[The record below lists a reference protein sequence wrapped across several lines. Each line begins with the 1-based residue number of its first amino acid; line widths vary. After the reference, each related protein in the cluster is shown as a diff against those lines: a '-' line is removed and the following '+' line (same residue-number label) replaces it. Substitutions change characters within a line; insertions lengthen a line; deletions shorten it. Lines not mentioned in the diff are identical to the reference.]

1 MRLSAHS
8 PVDAGKAMALARDA
22 GINVVERDGDPWDDV
37 HTLAEDGPDAFKEP
51 VREGPASGE
60 DLAAEDPGTFYL
72 REISRTP
79 LLNAEEEVE
88 LAKAIEAGKE
98 AQQRLESE
106 TLPNEER
113 QHLERVVQAGNAA
126 RRRMIEAN
134 LRLVVSV
141 ARKYLGRGVNFLDLV
156 QEGNLG

>member
-1 MRLSAHS
+1 MRSSAHS
-8 PVDAGKAMALARDA
+8 PIDAGKAMALARDA
-22 GINVVERDGDPWDDV
+22 GINVVEREGDPWDDV

-88 LAKAIEAGKE
+88 HEREPIGARDEPVPLDQREHDPRSGQLRPERRAFDDS
-98 AQQRLESE
+98 AQ
-106 TLPNEER
+106 
-113 QHLERVVQAGNAA
+113 
-126 RRRMIEAN
+126 RR
-134 LRLVVSV
+134 
-141 ARKYLGRGVNFLDLV
+141 GRHGWR
-156 QEGNLG
+156 